1 MPRRDTHHESVKI
14 GLEKVG
20 WRILKEELRL
30 SIGKIDLYVDL
41 EAEAIYVAERAG
53 EKIAVEIKSFSGQ
66 SLVQNMHEALGKYRL
81 YKYAIELKRP
91 ELTLYL
97 AVPLS
102 VFTSFFQ
109 EELIQVT
116 VRQDRINLIVYN
128 AVNQTIES
136 WVTH

>member
-81 YKYAIELKRP
+81 YK
-91 ELTLYL
+91 
-97 AVPLS
+97 
-102 VFTSFFQ
+102 
-109 EELIQVT
+109 
-116 VRQDRINLIVYN
+116 
-128 AVNQTIES
+128 
-136 WVTH
+136 